1 MLRLPFPEF
10 LLRWF
15 NNRKRDKTTETLN
28 DFPHLHHQ
36 NLLRMYLLILCL
48 QKWILSYKPTKWS
61 PLKYHYLWGNHD
73 NSLVRLLVE
82 SQYARKMQTCKKNCL
97 CVSFSIKFIII
108 WSWFELNKICFWHPL
123 WYFGCCLTCL
133 IKVKNEIVS
142 KMWEKCV

>member
-73 NSLVRLLVE
+73 NSLVRLLIS
-82 SQYARKMQTCKKNCL
+82 SQYATKKTCNKNYL
-97 CVSFSIKFIII
+97 CASFSINFILFDHDSN
-108 WSWFELNKICFWHPL
+108 W
-123 WYFGCCLTCL
+123 
-133 IKVKNEIVS
+133 IKSVFDTLYDTSVVALLAWLK
-142 KMWEKCV
+142 